1 MNTRRT
7 NLRCRWGTIAV
18 WSACAVLGGNTV
30 LAEPQLAS
38 NSPGVWA
45 KSLSLIED
53 GQFDDAAAA
62 IADLDRLG
70 GEGVRLADWLRQRQ
84 DMQRSRDE
92 MTRTDLEKYVA
103 WAQEQ
108 HAKKKIQHALGYAA
122 MAYDN
127 TALIDHDSFR
137 AQQWLTDL
145 RADALVEAVEQR
157 EKSEWLDAHA
167 IYYQLARI
175 YERDDRLRKAK
186 RECLTHARLEVT
198 YKSDGK
204 WSDGLQGIEWRMG
217 TRALDRIN
225 RYYVHE
231 VDFRKLTIAALE
243 QLVLLGNSPALR
255 EVFPSLADDLDR
267 SDFVTRLQAKID
279 QAREVKRFT
288 AGKAAEF
295 FRRAGDIN
303 HQTVQLPEAVIIS
316 EFMNGGMETLDDF
329 STIIWPVEFREF
341 DKHTRGDFIGVGIS
355 IAKINGE
362 ITVVTP
368 LEDSSAYYA
377 GILADDVI
385 IEVDGQSTGEW
396 SLTKA
401 VEFITGP
408 INTHVNLTIRRKV
421 DGLDQE
427 LEYKLKR
434 RLVVLQSVKGLRR
447 SPDDPQVW
455 EHMVDRELGIG
466 YIRVGSF
473 QGNTVEHLRDTIRRL
488 RDDEGLEELI
498 LDLRFN
504 PGGLLRSAVEMTEL
518 FVHKGDKIVST
529 NGERTHE
536 WPVFA
541 DRTGPF
547 VDLPLI
553 VLINAGSASASEIVA
568 GALKDHHRATLIGE
582 RTFGKFSVQNLM
594 QLDGTEGHLKLT
606 TAAYYLPS
614 GKSLHRTDDATEWGV
629 DPDIEVALVPKEI
642 IKVRMMQRESDVLGP
657 AQAASGDAA
666 TPEEAATA
674 PQKGAGPKTA
684 TPEDGSE
691 KADQPEAPEAAAD
704 EQADPDAPVKAKGD
718 AETDAKTGDKGDD
731 DNEEEEE
738 EEPLPPDPNER
749 PEIDPQLEAAVLVAR
764 ANRLARRMPRFALQQ
779 GAQPAKVG
787 VEE

>member
-7 NLRCRWGTIAV
+7 NLRWRWAAVAV
-18 WSACAVLGGNTV
+18 WTAGAVLGGNPV
-30 LAEPQLAS
+30 LAGPELAS

-53 GQFDDAAAA
+53 GQFDDAAGA

-84 DMQRSRDE
+84 DMQTSRDE
-92 MTRTDLEKYVA
+92 MTRTDLEKYIA
-103 WAQEQ
+103 WSQEQ
-108 HAKKKIQHALGYAA
+108 HAKKKMQRALGYAV

-127 TALIDHDSFR
+127 TALTDRDAFR

-145 RADALVEAVEQR
+145 RADALTEATEQR
-157 EKSEWLDAHA
+157 DESEWLEAHA

-175 YERDDRLRKAK
+175 YERDDMLRKAK

-198 YKSDGK
+198 YKPDGK
-204 WSDGLQGIEWRMG
+204 WADGLQGIEWRMG
-217 TRALDRIN
+217 TRALDRIA

-255 EVFPSLADDLDR
+255 EVFPSLADDYDR
-267 SDFVTRLQAKID
+267 DDFVTRLQARLD
-279 QAREVKRFT
+279 QARKIKSFSLGD
-288 AGKAAEF
+288 ASEF

-303 HQTVQLPEAVIIS
+303 HQTVQLPEPVIIS

-355 IAKINGE
+355 IAKMNNE

-385 IEVDGQSTGEW
+385 TEVDGQSTGEW

-401 VEFITGP
+401 VEYITGP
-408 INTHVNLTIRRKV
+408 INTHVTLTIRRKV
-421 DGLDQE
+421 EGVDKE
-427 LEYKLKR
+427 FEYKLQR

-447 SPDDPQVW
+447 SPADPQIW
-455 EHMVDRELGIG
+455 EHMVDRDLGIG

-473 QGNTVEHLRDTIRRL
+473 QGNTVEHLRDTIQRL

-529 NGERTHE
+529 NGERTRE

-553 VLINAGSASASEIVA
+553 VLINEGSASASEIVS
-568 GALKDHHRATLIGE
+568 GALKDHGRATIIGE

-606 TAAYYLPS
+606 TAAYFLPS

-629 DPDIEVALVPKEI
+629 DPDIEVALVPKEMY
-642 IKVRMMQRESDVLGP
+642 KVLMMRRNTDVLGP
-657 AQAASGDAA
+657 AQTDSGDAA
-666 TPEEAATA
+666 TANEAATGTA
-674 PQKGAGPKTA
+674 PKT
-684 TPEDGSE
+684 TPPDDGSK
-691 KADQPEAPEAAAD
+691 KADQPDAPHTKAD
-704 EQADPDAPVKAKGD
+704 ESAEPDAPVKAADD
-718 AETDAKTGDKGDD
+718 AETDSKTGDEGD
-731 DNEEEEE
+731 EEEED
-738 EEPLPPDPNER
+738 PLPPDPNER
-749 PEIDPQLEAAVLVAR
+749 PEVDPQLETAVLVAR
-764 ANRLARRMPRFALQQ
+764 ANRLAQRMPRFALQQ
-779 GAQPAKVG
+779 GAQPAKVS